1 MSKSKQITLSYDNPA
16 SERLIA
22 VENAIMCIND
32 AMDELR
38 GFGEFEDW
46 FNALDDLYD
55 ELEAEQDKLESYATG
70 EYQAEMDE
78 LRREYERDLLW

>member
-1 MSKSKQITLSYDNPA
+1 MKKNSQITLSYDNPA

-38 GFGEFEDW
+38 GFAEFVEW
-46 FNALDDLYD
+46 FSVLDDLYD
-55 ELEAEQDKLESYATG
+55 EMEAEQDNLESYATG
-70 EYQAEMDE
+70 EYQAMVDE

>member
-22 VENAIMCIND
+22 VENAMSCIND